1 MRSIISKEI
10 KPDLVCVTGALGLL
24 GQKLLEILSPSH
36 KILALD
42 LQAEGFISLPQIFY
56 QQVDISDQNQLNSAI
71 EEWSFLPE
79 VMINTAAYTDVD
91 GCEIDKEKAW
101 KVNGD
106 GVRNLVNVCKEANHQ
121 DASHIKLVHL
131 STDYIFDGKKGP
143 YSEDDLPNPLS
154 YYGKTKLE
162 SEKTINENLDD
173 FIIVRSNVL
182 YGWGKN
188 VKSNFVLW
196 VIKRLKE
203 NQKINVVNDQYNNP
217 TLADNLACAIVELIS
232 NKFSG
237 VINIAGREY
246 LSRYD
251 FALKIAEKFG
261 LNKENILPIQTSQLH
276 QPAPRPLKGG
286 LKIEFAQ
293 KILKTKLLDV
303 NEGLDFVKKQL
314 QVSGV

>member
-1 MRSIISKEI
+1 MNVFI
-10 KPDLVCVTGALGLL
+10 TGANGLL
-24 GQKLLEILSPSH
+24 GQKLVEVFCGGQYDDSKNRILGC
-36 KILALD
+36 D
-42 LQAEGFISLPQIFY
+42 LQPESYSSLPKLSQGFFEYESIDLLDKEKLETFIS
-56 QQVDISDQNQLNSAI
+56 
-71 EEWSFLPE
+71 SFKPE
-79 VMINTAAYTDVD
+79 VIINTAAYTDVD

-101 KVNGD
+101 KVNVD

-121 DASHIKLVHL
+121 NASHIKLVHL

-196 VIKRLKE
+196 AINKLKE

-217 TLADNLACAIVELIS
+217 TLADNLACAVVELIS

-303 NEGLDFVKKQL
+303 NEGLDVVKKQL
-314 QVSGV
+314 QVF